1 MRMGIFSIWRTMWR
15 LTIRHI
21 RKHLGQTAL
30 MVLGIS
36 LGVAVI
42 VGVDLANESA
52 SRAFELSTTALTGR
66 TTHHLS
72 AGSQGIDEAVYVNLR
87 REGFAHPAAPVVT
100 DYITSPQLGSGT
112 LQAVGIDPFV
122 EAPFRDFVVGE
133 RDVPTAELAAFL
145 TNPQGISISRSLAER
160 NGLDIGSRI
169 DLKSSG
175 VLHPV
180 TIVGLLDSER
190 ALNQQAVNEMLV
202 MDVATAQEITGR
214 LGRLD
219 RVDLILPADQPGV
232 VENLQQRLP
241 DGVRVI
247 PSEAQ
252 NGIVSQMTRAFR
264 INLTALS
271 LLAMVVAL
279 FLIYNTMTF
288 SITQRRPTFGIL
300 RSIGMTGKEIF
311 GMVIVEAL
319 IIGLVGTGLGLVLG
333 VMMGRSTV
341 GLVTQTMNDLFFV
354 TTVRDVPLPGISLL
368 KGGVVGTFATVIT
381 AAFPA
386 REAVRIPPHSAVAR
400 SSLETRAGKVIPWIS
415 SAGMGVLLAGGGML
429 AIPSRNLTLSF
440 GATFLVILGLAMLTP
455 HITRWLMSLVQP
467 LTGWLGGTVGRM
479 APREV
484 VNAISRTSVAAAA
497 LMVAVAVTIGVS
509 VMVSSFRSTVTT
521 WLDHILQGD
530 IYISVAGETVNQPRD
545 PLKPEV
551 IETLQSW
558 DSVQEVDL
566 LQTAVAESP
575 NGPIQISA
583 SNNSRDGVEQLYRST
598 TVPPQEMWNEMQDG
612 AVLVSEP
619 LANRLGLPPQDGEL
633 ALFTPQ
639 GLVRFPVAGVYYDY
653 SSTQGTALLSLD
665 VYRKIWADQEVMAAA
680 LDLES
685 EADPRDTTQKLQE
698 ALAGVQS
705 LRIRPNR
712 VIRQETM
719 TIFDRTFAIT
729 GTLQVMTTIV
739 AFTGVLSAMMSLQ
752 LDKKRQ
758 LGILRAVGLTGRQ
771 LWNLVLLETGLTG
784 AVAGLLAMPTG
795 YILSLILIYIINRRS
810 FGWTLQM
817 QVSPWPF
824 LQALGIAVGASLLA
838 GVIPAR
844 RILQR
849 STADAIRFE

>member
-1 MRMGIFSIWRTMWR
+1 MGIFSMWRTMGR
-15 LTIRHI
+15 LTTRHI
-21 RKHLGQTAL
+21 RRHPGQSVL

-66 TTHHLS
+66 ATHQLS
-72 AGSQGIDEAVYVNLR
+72 AGSQGFDEEIYITLR
-87 REGFAHPAAPVVT
+87 REGFAHPTAPVVT

-112 LQAVGIDPFV
+112 LQVVGIDPFV
-122 EAPFRDFVVGE
+122 EADFRDFVVGE
-133 RDVPTAELAAFL
+133 DEVPIAELTAFL
-145 TNPQGISISRSLAER
+145 TNPEGVLISRSAAER
-160 NGLDIGSRI
+160 NGLEIGSRI
-169 DLKSSG
+169 DLKYSG
-175 VLHPV
+175 VLHPM
-180 TIVGLLDSER
+180 TIVGLLDSDR
-190 ALNQQAVNEMLV
+190 ALNQQAVDEMVV
-202 MDVATAQEITGR
+202 MDIATAQEITGK

-232 VENLQQRLP
+232 VDNLQQRLP
-241 DGVRVI
+241 EGVRVI
-247 PSEAQ
+247 SSGAQ

-288 SITQRRPTFGIL
+288 SITQRRQTFGIL
-300 RSIGMTGKEIF
+300 RSIGMTGREIF
-311 GMVIVEAL
+311 GMVIAEAL
-319 IIGLVGTGLGLVLG
+319 IISMLGTGLGLALG
-333 VMMGRSTV
+333 ILMGRSTV
-341 GLVTQTMNDLFFV
+341 GLVTQTINDLFFV
-354 TTVRDVPLPGISLL
+354 TTVRDVALPGISLF
-368 KGGVVGTFATVIT
+368 KGGVVGIAATVIT

-400 SSLETRAGKVIPWIS
+400 SSLETRARMVIPWIS
-415 SAGMGVLLAGGGML
+415 SAGGGLLLAGGGLL
-429 AIPSRNLTLSF
+429 AIPSQNLYLSF
-440 GATFLVILGLAMLTP
+440 GATFVVILGLAMLTP
-455 HITRWLMSLVQP
+455 LITRWLMSMVQP
-467 LTGWLGGTVGRM
+467 LTEWLGGTVGRM

-497 LMVAVAVTIGVS
+497 LMIAVAVTIGVS
-509 VMVSSFRSTVTT
+509 LMVNSFRGTVTT
-521 WLDHILQGD
+521 WLDQILQGD
-530 IYISVAGETVNQPRD
+530 IYISVAGETVNQPGY

-551 IETLQSW
+551 IETLQTW
-558 DSVQEVDL
+558 EPVQEVDL
-566 LQTAVAESP
+566 LQTAVVESP
-575 NGPIQISA
+575 AGPIQISA
-583 SNNSRDGVEQLYRST
+583 SNNARDGVEQLYRST
-598 TVPPQEMWNEMQDG
+598 TVPPREIWSRMQDG

-619 LANRLGLPPQDGEL
+619 LANRLDLDSQDAEL
-633 ALFTPQ
+633 ALYTPQ

-653 SSTQGTALLSLD
+653 SSTQGTALLALD
-665 VYRKIWADQEVMAAA
+665 VYRSYWSDRDVAAAA
-680 LDLES
+680 LDLKPGTEP
-685 EADPRDTTQKLQE
+685 EETTRELQE
-698 ALAGVQS
+698 ALSGTQT
-705 LRIRPNR
+705 LLIRPNQA
-712 VIRQETM
+712 IRQETM
-719 TIFDRTFAIT
+719 TIFERTFAIT

-758 LGILRAVGLTGRQ
+758 MGILRAVGLTGRQ
-771 LWNLVLLETGLTG
+771 LWNLVLWETGLTG
-784 AVAGLLAMPTG
+784 AVAGLFAMPTG

-817 QVSPWPF
+817 EVHPWPF